1 MAVLI
6 AGMKSS
12 FARKIEF
19 NGKVFSLLNILTNNI
34 TTLFA
39 EMET

>member
-19 NGKVFSLLNILTNNI
+19 NGNVFSLLNILTNNI